1 MRSTACVMV
10 GLLASAEGFSIGS
23 PAAVQTRMS
32 SPLMADGKSN
42 NTPAKLIPKGP
53 FGGYVDASESAAD
66 AGWIGDQ
73 SNGLQIGKFEAG
85 EDYLF
90 FQGPAPKTA
99 IQEDLPGLFS
109 AENFAEM
116 QITPLQIGVT
126 VVGVAT
132 FAAVGS
138 VLIA

>member
-1 MRSTACVMV
+1 MMKNKDTKKIKVVKSICLDIYVLV
-10 GLLASAEGFSIGS
+10 LLN
-23 PAAVQTRMS
+23 
-32 SPLMADGKSN
+32 SPLMAGDKSN
-42 NTPAKLIPKGP
+42 NTPAKLVPKGP
-53 FGGYVDASESAAD
+53 FGGYVTASESSAD
-66 AGWIGDQ
+66 AGWMGDQ
-73 SNGLQIGKFEAG
+73 CNGVLIGKFERG